1 MRPDAAVYTVP
12 FFTLFKH
19 RLAEK
24 AAKPVQSLT
33 FNRVSLWQKM
43 SNKLLPYKQ

>member
-24 AAKPVQSLT
+24 AAKPVQSLS
-33 FNRVSLWQKM
+33 FKWVSLRHKM
-43 SNKLLPYKQ
+43 RNKLLPYK